1 MELIVLASFKHN
13 CVQVFL
19 PQPCGNPNNTN
30 WGK

>member
-1 MELIVLASFKHN
+1 MDLIVLASFKPN

-19 PQPCGNPNNTN
+19 PQPCDNPNDTN